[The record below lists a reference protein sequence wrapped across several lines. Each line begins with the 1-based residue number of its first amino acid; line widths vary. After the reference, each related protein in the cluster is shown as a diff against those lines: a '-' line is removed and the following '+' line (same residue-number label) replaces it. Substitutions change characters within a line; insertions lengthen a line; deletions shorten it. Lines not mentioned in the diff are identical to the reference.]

1 MIFEIS
7 QGHQLLYSC
16 EKARPIRV
24 PNGYK
29 FIGLRSDTGTG
40 KNYQIDVLLRA
51 LLYGECNRYHTSA
64 DKIEL
69 ETLRTQMGPGPGVLF
84 VGPRTLYDIEMV
96 RKLKH
101 HGAQLYKDMD
111 EHEQAQVWVWQFHS
125 LRKFNKRVPNILVI
139 DEAELNRKVYT
150 DSLNTTHQ
158 HKNQETLEF
167 LITNADIVI
176 VADATLSPDTVTVLG
191 MIDPKG
197 KWFVQEN
204 TFQSNTGAI
213 VRNHDTLKSI
223 KNRCVMDLSA
233 GKVLTI
239 ASGSLS
245 KLDKFREEVFKCLPE
260 SLTIKH
266 KTFNSK
272 TPGREKDF
280 AKGLDEAL
288 GVEFT
293 ILLYTGSMGVGV
305 EYTLDHV
312 DKRYLLVNY
321 NLVGDDGYL
330 QLLGR
335 ARGPKDK
342 TVEMFIAK
350 PSRKKSEWLPTTRDA
365 IKRQIDDEIKANRYV
380 KQYFSP
386 YLEPTT
392 RKTMYRASR
401 PWVEEAVIVN
411 TIQRNR
417 SLNNM
422 EHELFTLLRATGY
435 SIENVHDE
443 GVKTNDGCEGMNMDT
458 QEPDVVTPEQR
469 KFIEENINILSYNEH
484 LELNLRYWSNYTPMN
499 EQDKLRMQY
508 VRYRVEFPHEA
519 PTMETFKLIEDKRD
533 VLFKLSC
540 VYKIADQSALHNYLI
555 R

>member
-1 MIFEIS
+1 M
-7 QGHQLLYSC
+7 
-16 EKARPIRV
+16 
-24 PNGYK
+24 
-29 FIGLRSDTGTG
+29 
-40 KNYQIDVLLRA
+40 
-51 LLYGECNRYHTSA
+51 
-64 DKIEL
+64 
-69 ETLRTQMGPGPGVLF
+69 
-84 VGPRTLYDIEMV
+84 
-96 RKLKH
+96 
-101 HGAQLYKDMD
+101 
-111 EHEQAQVWVWQFHS
+111 
-125 LRKFNKRVPNILVI
+125 VI

-435 SIENVHDE
+435 IIENVHDE
-443 GVKTNDGCEGMNMDT
+443 GVKTNDGYEGINMDT

-519 PTMETFKLIEDKRD
+519 PTMEIFKLIEDKRD

-555 R
+555 RQQLEDIDHQLTAMNILFGTLTGTKDRAAIAQMTPPIRLEGQVIEENMQRIIEEIHKTGLLRLIGIRVRNNKLKKNIQPEGRKMMKSVMGLVNQATKRVFGFTYKLSNRTRSEGQQYCAWDTCATQWSLGH